1 MYERKYEKVF
11 SEKLDLKMNWFFLGF
26 SKHIQPTIEQNLKEI
41 EADDLLLKRKK
52 SKLIFLFSN

>member
-1 MYERKYEKVF
+1 MY
-11 SEKLDLKMNWFFLGF
+11 FFLGF

-52 SKLIFLFSN
+52 